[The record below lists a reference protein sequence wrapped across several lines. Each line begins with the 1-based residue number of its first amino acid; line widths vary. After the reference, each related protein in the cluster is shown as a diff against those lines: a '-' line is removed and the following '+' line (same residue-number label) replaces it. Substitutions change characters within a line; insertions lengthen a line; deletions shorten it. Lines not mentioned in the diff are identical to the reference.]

1 MSHAAMF
8 LLPLIATLL
17 CWDVLRPGCCAPT
30 LARDQDT
37 LVQAMEYI
45 KENPETLAG
54 LMDDDVAEGDMLLL
68 RDRNAVDKRW
78 PSTRIPYWID
88 HSLVSRKG
96 DIEMGLRI
104 ISMRTCVSFHERTH
118 EPDFIFFKRGFGCAS
133 YVGFIGGEQDIHVDT
148 TCQVGNIIHEVLHAL
163 GFYHEHTRS
172 DRGKHITIV
181 QENIMKGHK
190 KNFRMQMGETFDLP
204 YDLPSIMHY
213 GSTFFSTNGN
223 PTIVARVKN
232 KQMGQRVAMTPID
245 VQRIRMLYECD
256 RVDRLQNLYWLH
268 PGDVFMPNLDTRGAS
283 NSSLSNGPRNVTSME
298 AHV

>member
-1 MSHAAMF
+1 MF
-8 LLPLIATLL
+8 VVPLIATLL
-17 CWDVLRPGCCAPT
+17 YWDVLRPGCCAPT

-45 KENPETLAG
+45 KDNPETLAG
-54 LMDDDVAEGDMLLL
+54 LMDDEVAEGDMLLQ

-88 HSLVSRKG
+88 HKLVSRIG
-96 DIEMGLRI
+96 EIELALRM
-104 ISMRTCVSFHERTH
+104 ISARTCLSFIQRTR
-118 EPDFIFFKRGFGCAS
+118 EPDYIFFKRGFGCAS

-172 DRGKHITIV
+172 DRGNHITIV
-181 QENIMKGHK
+181 QENIMKGHQ
-190 KNFRMQMGETFDLP
+190 KNFRMQIGETFNLP

-223 PTIVARVKN
+223 PTIVARVTN
-232 KQMGQRVAMTPID
+232 KQMGQRVRMTPTDI
-245 VQRIRMLYECD
+245 QRIRMLYECD
-256 RVDRLQNLYWLH
+256 RMERLRNIYWWDPAAML
-268 PGDVFMPNLDTRGAS
+268 MPNLDTSRTS
-283 NSSLSNGPRNVTSME
+283 NSSLLDGPTNVTSTE
-298 AHV
+298 ANFE